1 MLGQGNAKAGP
12 VEEDVEVRASAEEK
26 TRVRFKGG
34 EGSFPDLGDAKRRP
48 SILACAEAFPAARIY

>member
-34 EGSFPDLGDAKRRP
+34 EGSFPDLGDTVREAGP
-48 SILACAEAFPAARIY
+48 SPHRSKG